1 MDRRSV
7 VNGQWT
13 VSTGHAREHVASDM
27 SVTEVVIIPG
37 FKLPTSFEFFNYAG
51 IHWSVIPLST
61 SNGAFISDIS
71 TSTNVSSDLREA
83 TLSTMVDWE
92 GEAECSICHSLGG
105 WNQCSLC
112 QGDLI
117 VNGPQLWWPI

>member
-1 MDRRSV
+1 M
-7 VNGQWT
+7 
-13 VSTGHAREHVASDM
+13 ASEM

-71 TSTNVSSDLREA
+71 TSTNVSSDLERPLFLPWWIGMVHLPLLGWLEPVQP
-83 TLSTMVDWE
+83 LS
-92 GEAECSICHSLGG
+92 G
-105 WNQCSLC
+105 
-112 QGDLI
+112 
-117 VNGPQLWWPI
+117 